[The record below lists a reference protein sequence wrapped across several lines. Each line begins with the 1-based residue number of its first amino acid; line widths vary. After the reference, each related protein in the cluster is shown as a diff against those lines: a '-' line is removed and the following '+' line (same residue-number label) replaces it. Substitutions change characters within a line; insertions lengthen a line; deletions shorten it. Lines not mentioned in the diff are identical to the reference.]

1 MNLTPFSRIHRLY
14 PAGRGRGKLLPATR
28 QSARHRGGL

>member
-1 MNLTPFSRIHRLY
+1 MNLTNFSQIHRLY